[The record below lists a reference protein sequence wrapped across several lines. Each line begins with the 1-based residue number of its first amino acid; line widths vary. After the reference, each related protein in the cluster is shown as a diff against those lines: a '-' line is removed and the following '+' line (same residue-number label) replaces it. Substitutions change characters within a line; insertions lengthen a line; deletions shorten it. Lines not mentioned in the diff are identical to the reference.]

1 MTTTGDELVQVDVT
15 GFGLAR
21 PTKVPKERY
30 TSDAFAALELERLW
44 PRVWQI
50 ACSVDHVA
58 AAGDW
63 YEYRVGPY
71 SVIVVRGDDDG
82 LRAFQNVCRHRGNSL
97 CQGAGGGLS
106 ELRCPF
112 HRWAWDLRGRLREVP
127 NRKAFGP
134 GLRNDD
140 FPLLP
145 VAVDTWGPLVFVN
158 MDLDAEPLATYLEG
172 VPGDT
177 AWARL
182 DEFRCQVTATMPVE
196 CNWKV
201 VADGFSETYHVQ
213 GIHPEMLGSID
224 DVDAPQ
230 RVWGRQA
237 VSYQRYGVASPRL
250 GRHVDDRAV
259 WDSFVATQ
267 PDRLGVKRGE
277 AAPAPAVGDG
287 QTMAD
292 AIAARIRSH
301 QATFGVELGEFD
313 TAQMLDLAQY
323 NLFPNATVLVWA
335 DEVNVITSR
344 PGMATDRAEMTL
356 SIFHRKPSAATPR
369 KRPRDLAIAPDG
381 DLGFVFNQDVAMLKT
396 AQLGLRQP
404 GLTHIVLSG
413 EECRIVNMHRNL
425 ERQLGIEPSQL
436 SPVGE

>member
-1 MTTTGDELVQVDVT
+1 MSVTDDVVQTGVT
-15 GFGLAR
+15 GYGLAR
-21 PTKVPKERY
+21 PTMVPKHRY
-30 TSDAFAALELERLW
+30 TSDEFAALEAERLW

-58 AAGDW
+58 SAGD
-63 YEYRVGPY
+63 YFEYRTGPY
-71 SVIVVRGDDDG
+71 SVIVVRGDDG
-82 LRAFQNVCRHRGNSL
+82 ELRAFQNVCRHRGNSL
-97 CQGAGGGLS
+97 CQGGGGGLT

-112 HRWAWDLRGRLREVP
+112 HRWTWDLAGRLREVP
-127 NRKAFGP
+127 NRKSFGP

-140 FPLLP
+140 FPLI
-145 VAVDTWGPLVFVN
+145 AAQVDTWGPLVFVN
-158 MDLDAEPLATYLEG
+158 MDLDAAPLADYLEG
-172 VPGDT
+172 VPDDT

-182 DEFRCQVTATMPVE
+182 DEFRCQVMASMDVE

-224 DVDAPQ
+224 DVNAPQ
-230 RVWGRQA
+230 HIWDRQA
-237 VSYQRYGVASPRL
+237 VSYQHYAVPSPRL
-250 GRHVDDRAV
+250 GRDVSDQAV

-277 AAPAPAVGDG
+277 QTPAPPVAEG
-287 QTMAD
+287 QKITD
-292 AIAARIRSH
+292 AIAGVIRSH
-301 QATFGVELGEFD
+301 QASFGVDLSEFD

-344 PGMATDRAEMTL
+344 PLLATDRAVMTL
-356 SIFHRKPSAATPR
+356 SIFHRKPSRDTPR
-369 KRPRDLAIAPDG
+369 RRPREVTVPPGG
-381 DLGFVFNQDVAMLKT
+381 DLGFVFNQDAAMLRT

-404 GLTHIVLSG
+404 GLRHIVLSG

-425 ERQLGIEPSQL
+425 ERQLGIEPSEL
-436 SPVGE
+436 IPVGE